1 MNMYQE
7 LEIWKESV
15 KLIKDVY
22 KVSEQLPK
30 SEEYVLKQQ
39 LRRAVVSVA
48 LNIAEGKSR
57 KTAKDFGNILVI
69 ANASLSEVDAIL
81 AVCEELDYLKE
92 DKILKEKM
100 YVLGKRINALKT
112 KLFRGF

>member
-39 LRRAVVSVA
+39 LRRAVTSVA

-57 KTAKDFGNILVI
+57 KTAKDFGSFLVI
-69 ANASLSEVDAIL
+69 ANASLSEVDAII

-92 DKILKEKM
+92 DKILKEKI